1 MFWSVFFGVLTA
13 AFAVFGLVCA
23 IQLLVER
30 MFPLE
35 QLRMAVELHGNE
47 DAEDL
52 ELLLREARSAS
63 CLRRGGRLVVLL
75 PEELTDPELQPVL
88 LQRVI
93 HWLEEGNFR
102 SVQDDIFE
110 LLI

>member
-23 IQLLVER
+23 IQLLVEW

-35 QLRMAVELHGNE
+35 QLCMAVELHGQE

-75 PEELTDPELQPVL
+75 PEELTENGEIPDAIEAV
-88 LQRVI
+88 R
-93 HWLEEGNFR
+93 ER
-102 SVQDDIFE
+102 YRADCY
-110 LLI
+110 LIGG